1 MNTNRCSFLSS
12 FRSHFSRA
20 LTIED
25 DIRDVSN
32 LICSFIRR
40 IDYGKDVEQELKFC
54 VEARGSFGSLDS
66 VTIALI
72 QVNECWWKP
81 FRHWLTVPFYR
92 KSIVWLFRRIELS
105 MGFIRVWRHRSFEPV
120 WRFVTSQF
128 HR

>member
-1 MNTNRCSFLSS
+1 MIHLGLSS
-12 FRSHFSRA
+12 KLNEHKSMLSLRSHFSRA

-72 QVNECWWKP
+72 QVSEC
-81 FRHWLTVPFYR
+81 
-92 KSIVWLFRRIELS
+92 
-105 MGFIRVWRHRSFEPV
+105 
-120 WRFVTSQF
+120 
-128 HR
+128 